1 MASVGPLEAPGRS
14 KEASTSAARFFEAPP
29 ERDDLAQCSGDAV
42 ADRLDQP
49 LHQFPASGP
58 VGLAV
63 GGDHLLVD
71 APGRL
76 DFDVVALSV
85 VLAITLDRED
95 VPVGILEPGDSA
107 AASAG

>member
-1 MASVGPLEAPGRS
+1 VLEAAVDGLGRSVGGAGPVEVGQHVSGALLEG
-14 KEASTSAARFFEAPP
+14 PP

-63 GGDHLLVD
+63 GGDYPLVD

-76 DFDVVALSV
+76 DFDVVLG
-85 VLAITLDRED
+85 REQG
-95 VPVGILEPGDSA
+95 VESLGLFVGE
-107 AASAG
+107 